1 MRMFIYGDGEGK
13 YYCGCNF
20 LGQPEFTTNYTSA
33 YMFEQPVRDE
43 EDSQFPNDLNL
54 QLFQIEISE
63 PITVSDDEDVYLDS
77 PLSKFRIQR
86 IDLFRDK

>member
-1 MRMFIYGDGEGK
+1 METEKVNTTVGAIYW
-13 YYCGCNF
+13 
-20 LGQPEFTTNYTSA
+20 GQPKFTTNYTSA

-43 EDSQFPNDLNL
+43 EDSQFLNDLNL
-54 QLFQIEISE
+54 QLFQIEVSE
-63 PITVSDDEDVYLDS
+63 PITVSDNEDVYLDS